1 MTETLQQ
8 KCLKAYYKTDIEPTL
23 DRLLQVKD
31 IVSNFE
37 LEGADRLLSA
47 LKMKHMDL
55 VEIERLAEYIY
66 QAREKMDKELVRLHK
81 YEEVFNSDFAT
92 DHNFYYNSVSEI
104 LRHMRSHMSPLKT
117 IFRKFC
123 PRKHPTPAECATFG
137 IQQKSAIEGSLLGKN
152 VYELNLFDLSTYPSV
167 VQGLFSELIKFFRA
181 EEECMNLCTEI
192 LKEEMEIRNDP
203 IRSKC
208 SLDSYR
214 NKAYKRLKN
223 EIMLITEDTVNSLRE
238 ITPAYQ
244 SYLNYASEEGFAQGE
259 FHKHNHAEMEHF
271 CIIECFTDTADI
283 TLEEK
288 ALWGNNPKTVK
299 KIKYV
304 ISHFDELL
312 PPDFKHK
319 DMGMYE
325 YIVCQWALPNNV
337 KKALEYF
344 VSHYKGKHKVV
355 KYAAVNNHR
364 QSYDKEDPAVK
375 RFLSNIIVL
384 FTDSNDEDLMGNIA

>member
-1 MTETLQQ
+1 M
-8 KCLKAYYKTDIEPTL
+8 
-23 DRLLQVKD
+23 
-31 IVSNFE
+31 
-37 LEGADRLLSA
+37 SA

-55 VEIERLAEYIY
+55 DEIDRLAEYIS

-81 YEEVFNSDFAT
+81 YEKDFNSDFAT

-137 IQQKSAIEGSLLGKN
+137 IQQKSAIEESLLGKN

-167 VQGLFSELIKFFRA
+167 VQGLFSELIKFFKA
-181 EEECMNLCTEI
+181 EEECINLCTEI

-208 SLDSYR
+208 SLDTYR
-214 NKAYKRLKN
+214 HKVYKRLKN
-223 EIMLITEDTVNSLRE
+223 EIMLITGDTVNCLKE

-271 CIIECFTDTADI
+271 CIIECFTETEDI
-283 TLEEK
+283 TIEEK
-288 ALWGNNPKTVK
+288 ALWGRADASK
-299 KIKYV
+299 
-304 ISHFDELL
+304 
-312 PPDFKHK
+312 
-319 DMGMYE
+319 
-325 YIVCQWALPNNV
+325 
-337 KKALEYF
+337 
-344 VSHYKGKHKVV
+344 
-355 KYAAVNNHR
+355 
-364 QSYDKEDPAVK
+364 
-375 RFLSNIIVL
+375 L
-384 FTDSNDEDLMGNIA
+384 FG